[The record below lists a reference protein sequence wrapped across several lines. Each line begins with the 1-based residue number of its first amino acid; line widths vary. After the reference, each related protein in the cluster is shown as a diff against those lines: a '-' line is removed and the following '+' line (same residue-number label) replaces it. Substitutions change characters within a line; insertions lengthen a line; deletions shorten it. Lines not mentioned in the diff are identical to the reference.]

1 MNAFFANPEVKRFPG
16 GRFSYPT
23 SLTPPDTDPSTAP
36 FKHLNLL
43 LDGRSYTELANAMV
57 EGYRSIGIKLFAAE

>member
-1 MNAFFANPEVKRFPG
+1 MQTFFANPAVKRMPG
-16 GRFSYPT
+16 GRFSYP
-23 SLTPPDTDPSTAP
+23 SNLTPPDTDPSTAP

-43 LDGRSYTELANAMV
+43 LDGRSYPVLANAMV